1 MLDTFCKAGGVAKG
15 YARAGFEV
23 IGVDIEPQPHYPFEF
38 HEADAMYVLA
48 LMEGGGRPFGRCNAI
63 HASPPRQGYTTM
75 NNRHGADNTP
85 RMIGKT
91 RALLEATG
99 LPWVIE
105 NVLGAK
111 SEMRNP
117 IRLTG
122 EMFDLRVHRPRLFES
137 NVPLIAPKGAGRQKN
152 PVAIYGREDGRR
164 LWTRKDGS
172 ELRVANLETASDAM
186 GIDWMT
192 WDEIREAI
200 PPSYTEYVGC
210 QLLDSLVAETA

>member
-1 MLDTFCKAGGVAKG
+1 
-15 YARAGFEV
+15 
-23 IGVDIEPQPHYPFEF
+23 
-38 HEADAMYVLA
+38 
-48 LMEGGGRPFGRCNAI
+48 
-63 HASPPRQGYTTM
+63 
-75 NNRHGADNTP
+75 
-85 RMIGKT
+85 MIGKT